1 MSEPDV
7 FAAATRVVESA
18 RAAVVDITCTEFWKV
33 PDRDLLTLAR
43 RVEQVARLVHTAQV
57 HLAGEVDTRGIAAA
71 HGAASTAGL
80 LRTALGVSQGDARS
94 LVATAA
100 VVLPRDVPSGGELP
114 PALPLLAGAL
124 AEGGLGVAQTRTVV
138 STMRKLPA
146 TVDEA
151 TRDLVQQQ
159 LVAQGRV
166 TEPAP
171 FAVFARAILVTLDQ
185 DGKDFDQDPPADH
198 MEFTLGTRNPNTGLT
213 RITGQVDDIGVE
225 IINQAIDTLSK
236 PQPGTT
242 STSND
247 NTSGNTGSGTGGQ
260 GSTGGQGRTGGQGG
274 GTDAGSGGGNG
285 RTDGMDGAN
294 SSSGV
299 NSHPGSGNGS
309 GGGAA
314 GGSGNGN
321 SGGGGGV
328 GGRGGGNR
336 NGGGNGGRRG
346 GKWAADPRPAAT
358 RRAQAIL
365 EALRRFL
372 DLGDAPLHGGE
383 RPHITVTMTLQDLL
397 GPQTGTTAR
406 ACTCAA
412 TTRTA
417 DANTTN
423 GNSHGNSNGTDAVT
437 VSGPGDRTGA
447 GGSDHGVN
455 GSNRHGADRDGGNSA
470 GRDGT
475 GSSGT
480 GSSGTGRG
488 ERSIGTNGGNGRHST
503 GAPHDRGPGHNPA
516 PKSGPPP
523 VLDYG
528 GPITPAQARTLACDA
543 RIIPAVLGGSSQV
556 LDIGTSNR
564 LFPPHIRRAIA
575 LRDKGCTFPGCDRP
589 PGWTDAHHIS
599 FWADNGRTAYHNGC
613 LLCRHHHS
621 EIHRGHW
628 TITIAPDGV
637 PDFTPPPWVD
647 PTRTPQRNTLHHIPT
662 LLGM

>member
-1 MSEPDV
+1 M
-7 FAAATRVVESA
+7 
-18 RAAVVDITCTEFWKV
+18 
-33 PDRDLLTLAR
+33 
-43 RVEQVARLVHTAQV
+43 
-57 HLAGEVDTRGIAAA
+57 
-71 HGAASTAGL
+71 
-80 LRTALGVSQGDARS
+80 
-94 LVATAA
+94 
-100 VVLPRDVPSGGELP
+100 
-114 PALPLLAGAL
+114 
-124 AEGGLGVAQTRTVV
+124 
-138 STMRKLPA
+138 
-146 TVDEA
+146 
-151 TRDLVQQQ
+151 
-159 LVAQGRV
+159 
-166 TEPAP
+166 
-171 FAVFARAILVTLDQ
+171 
-185 DGKDFDQDPPADH
+185 
-198 MEFTLGTRNPNTGLT
+198 
-213 RITGQVDDIGVE
+213 
-225 IINQAIDTLSK
+225 
-236 PQPGTT
+236 
-242 STSND
+242 
-247 NTSGNTGSGTGGQ
+247 
-260 GSTGGQGRTGGQGG
+260 
-274 GTDAGSGGGNG
+274 
-285 RTDGMDGAN
+285 
-294 SSSGV
+294 
-299 NSHPGSGNGS
+299 
-309 GGGAA
+309 
-314 GGSGNGN
+314 
-321 SGGGGGV
+321 

-358 RRAQAIL
+358 RRAQAVL

-447 GGSDHGVN
+447 GGSDHGVK

-475 GSSGT
+475 GGSWTGRGDGT
-480 GSSGTGRG
+480 GGSG

-516 PKSGPPP
+516 PGSGPPP

-662 LLGM
+662 LLGI